1 MLQATDWP
9 VLCALIAAHL
19 HLPRELV
26 GADLLP
32 SFQVFMSEQFEAHIY
47 SPRIPYR
54 PRAAGITLLSQSWP
68 GAAAVG
74 SYWSESKEEVSQTL
88 NEAATRDVLL
98 ADQLQDDK
106 DGTWHMNSNWP
117 ERYGVKDCSSEDRF
131 QAVFE
136 TMWVPLWA

>member
-1 MLQATDWP
+1 MLQAPDWP

-47 SPRIPYR
+47 SPRIPYH
-54 PRAAGITLLSQSWP
+54 PRAAGITLLRLVNKDRRIALPNLLSKSWP

-74 SYWSESKEEVSQTL
+74 SYWSESKEES
-88 NEAATRDVLL
+88 L
-98 ADQLQDDK
+98 A
-106 DGTWHMNSNWP
+106 SP
-117 ERYGVKDCSSEDRF
+117 E
-131 QAVFE
+131 
-136 TMWVPLWA
+136 